1 MIKNFAPAN
10 LNSSPSSGLGA
21 STDRLDSWKE
31 IASYL
36 RREVRTVQLWE
47 KREGL
52 PVHRHFHKSL
62 GSVFALRSEI
72 DRWKRQ
78 VSRESGNQ
86 ELESATRGGS
96 SRSPHGRITIYVLPL
111 KNVTVNSQRRR
122 LCDAIV
128 ARTIAAL
135 EQVNPG
141 SLALVSPKF
150 PVQPEP
156 PGSSVSPSSDD
167 KIDYVL
173 QWNIQ
178 DDGDGLRVNVALLF
192 AGSDA
197 PAWSHT
203 YRCRPSDFDDLPA
216 YVADQ
221 IVQCLWLKVFSA
233 PVPAPVESRREKP
246 GSREAYLKG
255 RYFWNLRNEEGL
267 RKAIHCF
274 ESAIR
279 EDPEFALPYSGLA
292 DSLTL
297 LSFYEIVSP
306 SEAMPSARRAAQ
318 KAIDLDPNLAE
329 AHASLA
335 DVLLHFDRDWQ
346 AADHEYRRSIQC
358 NPDYA
363 LGYHWYANLLA
374 ARGQHEAAHIAI
386 MHALEI
392 DPVSI
397 ITLVWAGVT
406 SHLAHQFDEAIGY
419 YRSALELDPDF
430 VWAHMY
436 MAQALEQKGNFKEAI
451 KEFETTIRLAG
462 GNNCVKAMKAHA
474 HAVAGDKSSAREI
487 LNELKG
493 ALSPQGMPS
502 YDIAATYAALGESKQ
517 MVAWLKRACD
527 ERNMKLFTLIQDP
540 RFDALRHRSEFRE
553 IVRQMGLKQY
563 STARGRS
570 RQ

>member
-1 MIKNFAPAN
+1 MIKNFAPAT
-10 LNSSPSSGLGA
+10 LNSAQSTGLGA

-78 VSRESGNQ
+78 VSRENGSQ
-86 ELESATRGGS
+86 ELEAAIPPGSTRSAG
-96 SRSPHGRITIYVLPL
+96 GRITIYVLPL
-111 KNVTVNSQRRR
+111 KNVTVNSEHRR
-122 LCDAIV
+122 LCDALV
-128 ARTIAAL
+128 SQMIAAL

-141 SLALVSPKF
+141 SLGIVSPKF
-150 PVQPEP
+150 PVEQEQRK
-156 PGSSVSPSSDD
+156 SPVKPSNDE

-173 QWNIQ
+173 QWSIQ
-178 DDGDGLRVNVALLF
+178 DDGSGLRVNVALLF
-192 AGSDA
+192 AGTDA
-197 PAWSHT
+197 VAWSHT
-203 YRCRPSDFDDLPA
+203 YRCRPTDFGDLPT

-233 PVPAPVESRREKP
+233 SSPVPLEGRGEKP

-255 RYFWNLRNEEGL
+255 RYFWNQRNEGGL

-306 SEAMPSARRAAQ
+306 AEAMPSARRAAL
-318 KAIDLDPNLAE
+318 KAIELDPNLAE

-374 ARGQHEAAHIAI
+374 ARGQHDAAHIAI

-406 SHLAHQFDEAIGY
+406 SHLARQFDEAIRHY
-419 YRSALELDPDF
+419 QSALELDPHF
-430 VWAHMY
+430 IWAHMY

-451 KEFETTIRLAG
+451 KEFETTMRLAG

-493 ALSPQGMPS
+493 APSHQCMPS
-502 YDIAATYAALGESKQ
+502 YDIAATYAALGESSQ
-517 MVAWLKRACD
+517 MVAWLNRACD
-527 ERNMKLFTLIQDP
+527 EHNMKLFTLPQDP
-540 RFDALRHRSEFRE
+540 RFDPLRHHSDFKE
-553 IVRQMGLKQY
+553 IVEQMGLKQY
-563 STARGRS
+563 GPAHGRS